1 MSKKTIFQAFFL
13 FSLVILV
20 ASCANDGFEKLR
32 KQDDFGLKYEKAIE
46 YYDAGDYYKAQILF
60 EQVMPFYK
68 GKKEI
73 EDIYFKYA
81 YTHYKMNKRI
91 LGSYYFK
98 NFASTFPNSELAE
111 EADFMAAYCNYEL
124 SPKYRLDQTHTDKAI
139 DELQLFINTHP
150 KSERVAECNRLID
163 ELRRKKEEKA
173 FAEADLYFKLK
184 DYKAATHAYQTVLKD
199 YPDAQEAEKARFMII
214 KSNFKLAQNTIE
226 LTQKERFEDVLE
238 SYNDFKD
245 RHPKSEFSKEAEEI
259 ATASRDRIKRLG

>member
-1 MSKKTIFQAFFL
+1 MSKKTIFQVFL
-13 FSLVILV
+13 LCSLIVLA
-20 ASCANDGFEKLR
+20 ASCSNDFEQLR
-32 KQDDFGLKYEKAIE
+32 KQDDFGLKYEKALE
-46 YYDAGDYYKAQILF
+46 YYDSGDFYKAQVLF

-81 YTHYKMNKRI
+81 YTHYNMNKRI

-98 NFASTFPNSELAE
+98 NFANTFPNSEFAE

-139 DELQLFINTHP
+139 DDLQLFTNTHP

-184 DYKAATHAYQTVLKD
+184 DYKAATHSYEVVLKD
-199 YPDAQEAEKARFMII
+199 YPDAQEAERARFMII

-238 SYNDFKD
+238 SYNEFKD

-259 ATASRDRIKRLG
+259 ATTSRERIKRLT

>member
-1 MSKKTIFQAFFL
+1 MSKKAIFQVFLL
-13 FSLVILV
+13 FSLIII
-20 ASCANDGFEKLR
+20 ATSCNNDFEKLR

-46 YYDAGDYYKAQILF
+46 YYDAGDYYKAQVLF

-81 YTHYKMNKRI
+81 YTHYKMNKRV

-124 SPKYRLDQTHTDKAI
+124 SPKYRLDQTHTDKAV

-150 KSERVAECNRLID
+150 KSERVAECNQLID

-184 DYKAATHAYQTVLKD
+184 DYKAATHSYQVVLKD
-199 YPDAQEAEKARFMII
+199 YPDAQEAERARFMII
-214 KSNFKLAQNTIE
+214 KSNFRLAQNTIE
-226 LTQKERFEDVLE
+226 LTQKERFEDVLA
-238 SYNDFKD
+238 SYKDFTD

-259 ATASRDRIKRLG
+259 ATASRERIKRLT